1 MAKEQFS
8 VRIPPDILQ
17 QIDELATKEHRTRNN
32 MTEVL
37 ILKGLEVMRLRENA
51 EREALELAIQS
62 AVATE
67 KKPASLN
74 ESKTA

>member
-67 KKPASLN
+67 KKPA
-74 ESKTA
+74 